1 MSILT
6 KVLIVLLLLLSVVY
20 LGVTS
25 VLFAYRV
32 DYKRMLEKEIQ
43 VHKDDNAKNKVEIDK
58 LRGSNEKITQDRDDR
73 QIEINGV
80 KRDLEE
86 AERNNKQ
93 LANDRNAL
101 IDTQKT
107 FDAQLLKLSSEIDKY
122 RDDIEKL
129 NERLADMKRKREQA
143 EAAREQALQEST
155 TVKADCEKLTY
166 DLNTLFVE
174 HNNKLRDLEEVQQQL
189 SYLQSVV
196 KDMPQITAP
205 IKPDLQGKVLAVTNP
220 LNILT
225 ISLGQAHDV
234 KVGYDFIVSRGPNF
248 IAEVKVYRVVDANH
262 SACEIKL
269 SQAPIEIGDTV
280 SIKK

>member
-20 LGVTS
+20 LGITS

-43 VHKDDNAKNKVEIDK
+43 VHNDDNEKAKVQIQQLQGD
-58 LRGSNEKITQDRDDR
+58 NEKVTQDRDDG
-73 QIEINGV
+73 QIQKNNLT
-80 KRDLEE
+80 RDLEE
-86 AERNNKQ
+86 AERAKKQ
-93 LANDRNAL
+93 LANDRDAL

-107 FDAQLLKLSSEIDKY
+107 FDAQIKELSAQIAKY
-122 RDDIEKL
+122 RDDNEKL
-129 NERLADMKRKREQA
+129 TERLDDMKRKREQA
-143 EAAREQALQEST
+143 EAAREQALQAST
-155 TVKADCEKLTY
+155 TVKAECENLTY

-174 HNNKLRDLEEVQQQL
+174 HNKKLRELEEVQQQL
-189 SYLQSVV
+189 SYLQSVI

-205 IKPDLQGKVLAVTNP
+205 IKPDLQGKVLAVTND

-225 ISLGQAHDV
+225 ISLGMVHDV
-234 KVGYDFIVSRGPNF
+234 KAGYEFIVSRGPNF
-248 IAEVKVYRVVDANH
+248 IAEVKVYKVVDANH